1 MNLEQKIL
9 TTLGWEL
16 SNTHLQQLKYS
27 LIEENIYIGD
37 LIIENHKNEI
47 KVEFSPNNI
56 KNSSMLEYQIFFDK
70 PSQNFNV
77 LKSTFKFPSNNE
89 FLSFFDLLGKE
100 IAGQEKIYSNLT
112 NT

>member
-16 SNTHLQQLKYS
+16 SKNHLQKLKYS
-27 LIEENIYIGD
+27 LFEENHHIGN
-37 LIIENHKNEI
+37 LTIENYENEI
-47 KVEFSPNNI
+47 KVEFSPNHI

-77 LKSTFKFPSNNE
+77 SKSTFKFPSNNE

-100 IAGQEKIYSNLT
+100 IAGQEKIYSNLE
-112 NT
+112 NA